1 MLHRLRA
8 KKFKYAGKLDFS
20 SGYHQIRMDPET
32 AHLAAFICEE
42 GVFVPTRL
50 MFGIMAAPSYYQGH
64 MGKTVLQELLG
75 LICELY
81 IDDIFFWGMD
91 EDDYLRNLRT
101 LFQRLRERLIK
112 VHPDKCELGK
122 ERLKFLGHVIDASGI
137 SMSDAK
143 INKVLDFPLPKTVK
157 ELRSFVG
164 LCNYFSEHIRDSS
177 LLLRPLQYREAF

>member
-1 MLHRLRA
+1 
-8 KKFKYAGKLDFS
+8 
-20 SGYHQIRMDPET
+20 MDPET
-32 AHLAAFICEE
+32 AHLAVFICEE

-101 LFQRLRERLIK
+101 LFQPLRERLIK
-112 VHPDKCELGK
+112 VHRDKCELGK
-122 ERLKFLGHVIDASGI
+122 ERLEFLGHVINASGI

-164 LCNYFSEHIRDSS
+164 LCNYFIRDFS
-177 LLLRPLQYREAF
+177 LLLRPLHRSIARHSNGLSKRRA